1 MHGPFITVMVNLLL
15 VSYFFPPVGGG
26 AVLRALKLAK
36 YLPEFGYVPTV
47 LAADDERYTNRDPYL
62 TEQIPPDVTVYR
74 LPVADPF
81 GWPANLYKTFGHNRD
96 GQSKEQRAA
105 TIKESLGARLRRV
118 GSFPDPFFPFYKA
131 ALKGFFRIKKP
142 YNIKAIVSTAPPYT
156 DHIVGSR
163 LARIT
168 GLPLV
173 LDYRDAWTYN
183 PFGGPPT
190 FLHAAGWRIIE
201 QRVLSSASAVVTVT
215 DAMADDYRRRFRIDA
230 PVYTVPNGY
239 DEDDFTDVAEIPRD
253 RFTIVYAGKF
263 YEGREPYVFLEGVRK
278 AMSAGDL
285 GAEDIEIRF
294 LGAIPD
300 DIKTS
305 LVSYGLPVVV
315 KGHVTHG
322 EAISEIVSAHAN
334 LLVIG
339 EGSGMGTTLTGKLF
353 EYLRAGRPIIALIPP
368 AGEAAKII
376 REMDAGC
383 VVSPS
388 DVQGIADSLS
398 GLYARYRRGELERRE
413 TPYPGLERYE
423 RRNIAGRFAGI
434 LDSVTTK

>member
-1 MHGPFITVMVNLLL
+1 LHGPFITVMVDVLL

-26 AVLRALKLAK
+26 AVIRALKLAK

-62 TEQIPPDVTVYR
+62 LEQIPPDVTVYR
-74 LPVADPF
+74 LPVRDPF
-81 GWPANLYKTFGHNRD
+81 EWPANLYRAFSRAKSERP
-96 GQSKEQRAA
+96 KERRATA
-105 TIKESLGARLRRV
+105 VKESFGARLRRV

-131 ALKGFFRIKKP
+131 ALKVFFRITKR
-142 YNIKAIVSTAPPYT
+142 YNIKAIISTAPPYT
-156 DHIVGSR
+156 DHIVGYR

-190 FLHAAGWRIIE
+190 FLHAAGWRIME
-201 QRVLSSASAVVTVT
+201 QKVLSSASAVLTVT
-215 DAMADDYRRRFRIDA
+215 DTMADDYRRRFRIDV
-230 PVYTVPNGY
+230 PVYVVPNGF
-239 DEDDFTDVAEIPRD
+239 DEDDFASVVEIPRD
-253 RFTIVYAGKF
+253 RFTVVYAGKF
-263 YEGREPYVFLEGVRK
+263 YEGREPYVFLEGVRR
-278 AMSAGDL
+278 AISAGDV
-285 GAEDIEIRF
+285 GPEDIEIRF

-305 LVSYGLPVVV
+305 LLTVGLPVIV
-315 KGHVTHG
+315 KGHVTHR

-339 EGSGMGTTLTGKLF
+339 EGPGMGTTLTGKLF
-353 EYLRAGRPIIALIPP
+353 EYLRAGRPIIALVPP

-376 REMDAGC
+376 REMDAGF

-388 DVQGIADSLS
+388 DVQGAADLLS
-398 GLYARYRRGELERRE
+398 RLYARYRRGELVRRE
-413 TPYPGLERYE
+413 TLYAGLERYD
-423 RRNIAGRFAGI
+423 RRNIAGRFAEI
-434 LDSVTTK
+434 LDSLTIK

>member
-1 MHGPFITVMVNLLL
+1 MVDVLLI
-15 VSYFFPPVGGG
+15 SYFFPPVGGG

-47 LAADDERYTNRDPYL
+47 LAADDERYTNRDSYL
-62 TEQIPPDVTVYR
+62 MEQIPPDVTVYR

-81 GWPANLYKTFGHNRD
+81 GRPANLYKTFRRNKD
-96 GQSKEQRAA
+96 GQSKGQRAA
-105 TIKESLGARLRRV
+105 AVKESLGARLRRV

-131 ALKGFFRIKKP
+131 ALKRFFRIKKR
-142 YNIKAIVSTAPPYT
+142 YNIKAIISTAPPYT

-190 FLHAAGWRIIE
+190 FLHAAGWRIME
-201 QRVLSSASAVVTVT
+201 QRVLSSASAVLTVT
-215 DAMADDYRRRFRIDA
+215 DAMADDYRRRFRIDV
-230 PVYTVPNGY
+230 PVYAVPNGY
-239 DEDDFTDVAEIPRD
+239 DEGDFTDVVEMPRD
-253 RFTIVYAGKF
+253 RFTIIYAGKF
-263 YEGREPYVFLEGVRK
+263 YEGREPYVFLEGVRR
-278 AMSAGDL
+278 AISAGDL
-285 GAEDIEIRF
+285 SAGDIEIRF
-294 LGAIPD
+294 LGAIPG

-305 LVSYGLPVVV
+305 LLSSGLPVVV
-315 KGHVTHG
+315 KGHVTHR

-339 EGSGMGTTLTGKLF
+339 EGPGMGTTLTGKLF

-368 AGEAAKII
+368 TGEAAKII
-376 REMDAGC
+376 KEMDAGY
-383 VVSPS
+383 VASPS
-388 DVQGIADSLS
+388 DVQGTADSLS
-398 GLYARYRRGELERRE
+398 GLYARYRRGELKRRE
-413 TPYPGLERYE
+413 TFYPGLERFD
-423 RRNIAGRFAGI
+423 RRNIAGRFAGV
-434 LDSVTTK
+434 LDSLTVK